1 MNNWS
6 TYTTAK
12 AASVPRRTRS
22 GAYTSRLP
30 LDRVY
35 DNRFEKKAKG
45 RGKGESDVKSHYR
58 KGKAGDWRNHFTD
71 EHIGAFVEQFGDL
84 AEVLGYEPDA
94 RWTDNASR
102 STPKQ

>member
-1 MNNWS
+1 MSHLQSLW
-6 TYTTAK
+6 
-12 AASVPRRTRS
+12 R
-22 GAYTSRLP
+22 RLP
-30 LDRVY
+30 IDIRRPVPVNAGLLLDRVC

-45 RGKGESDVKSHYR
+45 RGKGESDVNSHYR
-58 KGKAGDWRNHFTD
+58 KGKAGDWRYHFTD